1 VPYFYREG
9 NVIYG
14 SGYSAVGVAQTTIG
28 GRILASLA
36 LGLDDE
42 WAGCGLVRP
51 PVGSFPPEPI
61 RFLGGKL
68 VRAAVASKERAEDA
82 GRKPGLVATRLA
94 ALAPPG
100 FVPGA
105 KKDGSTPVGV
115 SDAG

>member
-1 VPYFYREG
+1 VPFFYREG

-36 LGLDDE
+36 LRLDDE
-42 WAGCGLVRP
+42 WARCGLVRRP
-51 PVGSFPPEPI
+51 LGSFPREPV

-82 GRKPGLVATRLA
+82 GRKPSLVSTRLA

-105 KKDGSTPVGV
+105 KKKATAEG
-115 SDAG
+115 